1 MKTIEDII
9 RELNLKCTVLNTN
22 SVTIEQTDEN
32 DEFKCNYHTSDFY
45 KGKIEGLSEA
55 KKLLEEV
62 KKLDEPQ
69 KPVIQ
74 QFVADLVDWTN
85 KMQCAPSDVIRD
97 LHDNGDLA
105 NLPRDLELDKLSEYF
120 EKAYCRY
127 DFEKACFVGY
137 EVEKEP
143 LYCVKIGKGYF
154 SGFDETKVTYVI
166 DDAPGA
172 LAQRVKYETR
182 EEAEMDAIQIGGT
195 VEEVAEG

>member
-1 MKTIEDII
+1 MNKQELINELTKYVERYEDA
-9 RELNLKCTVLNTN
+9 
-22 SVTIEQTDEN
+22 TDEY
-32 DEFKCNYHTSDFY
+32 DQ
-45 KGKIEGLSEA
+45 GKSSAYEVAL
-55 KKLLEEV
+55 KLV
-62 KKLDEPQ
+62 KKLEVDEPQ

>member
-1 MKTIEDII
+1 MNKQKLIDKYTAEISRLRPYCPNRHLISEQLKYDLYKEILED
-9 RELNLKCTVLNTN
+9 LK
-22 SVTIEQTDEN
+22 Q
-32 DEFKCNYHTSDFY
+32 
-45 KGKIEGLSEA
+45 
-55 KKLLEEV
+55 
-62 KKLDEPQ
+62 LDEPQ
-69 KPVIQ
+69 KPVVPK
-74 QFVADLVDWTN
+74 FVADW
-85 KMQCAPSDVIRD
+85 I
-97 LHDNGDLA
+97 
-105 NLPRDLELDKLSEYF
+105 ELCK
-120 EKAYCRY
+120 EKADLISCLSGSYEYGVNQYKRITE
-127 DFEKACFVGY
+127 DEDWLFEADHQELVARAWLFGY